1 MDKIGALG
9 TGSFGP
15 QYALRRNY
23 GTLVR
28 RYLEHGSDMAKGGV
42 PENSWVEARERA
54 GVANVE
60 DWWLQYHRETMNKY
74 ASREVFV
81 GFCCLVAGFLG
92 AAVIVSLAR

>member
-9 TGSFGP
+9 TGSFGS

-28 RYLEHGSDMAKGGV
+28 RYLEHGSDIAKGGV

-54 GVANVE
+54 GAANVE
-60 DWWLQYHRETMNKY
+60 AWWLQYQRESMNKY
-74 ASREVFV
+74 AMREVLV
-81 GFCCLVAGFLG
+81 GFCCLVAGFLS
-92 AAVIVSLAR
+92 AAAIVSFAH